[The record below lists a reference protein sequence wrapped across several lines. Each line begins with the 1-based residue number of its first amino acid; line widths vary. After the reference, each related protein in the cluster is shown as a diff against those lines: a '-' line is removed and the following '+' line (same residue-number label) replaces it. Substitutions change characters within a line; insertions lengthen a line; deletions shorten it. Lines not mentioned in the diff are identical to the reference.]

1 MAGKEA
7 FLNSR
12 AVIFTIS
19 VTALGLLVGLAL
31 HFLAVFLRDNGPSF
45 DGISLRGNGALI
57 VLPVA
62 LLVLILGEILAV
74 RRRAWLA
81 VVLLPIALFVGLFVI
96 AGSF

>member
-1 MAGKEA
+1 MKSGSPIWSLIA
-7 FLNSR
+7 
-12 AVIFTIS
+12 
-19 VTALGLLVGLAL
+19 TALALLGGLAL
-31 HFLAVFLRDNGPSF
+31 HFLAVYLRDNGPSF

-62 LLVLILGEILAV
+62 LLALIPGEIVVV

-81 VVLLPIALFVGLFVI
+81 VALLPIALFIGLFVI

>member
-1 MAGKEA
+1 MKSSS
-7 FLNSR
+7 L
-12 AVIFTIS
+12 IFS
-19 VTALGLLVGLAL
+19 LFATAIALLFGLAL

-45 DGISLRGNGALI
+45 DGISFRGNGALI

-62 LLVLILGEILAV
+62 LLGLIIGEIICV

-81 VVLLPIALFVGLFVI
+81 VVLLPFAIFIGLFVL